1 MRGKTMRFLK
11 LGRNM
16 LSACFIASTS
26 FAAGGGGYIEDF
38 DFSFEGPLA
47 SYYYKDIVKP
57 VGIKA
62 RSA

>member
-1 MRGKTMRFLK
+1 MRFLK

-38 DFSFEGPLA
+38 DF
-47 SYYYKDIVKP
+47 
-57 VGIKA
+57 
-62 RSA
+62 